1 MKQLQAVN
9 PNDITQYNLILRLWA
24 LELFVLTLDWN
35 PQGRVREYMAFE
47 IKWYFFKKI
56 IATQRERLKKGS
68 SWCDLRQ

>member
-9 PNDITQYNLILRLWA
+9 PSDITQYNLILRLWA

-47 IKWYFFKKI
+47 IKWYFF
-56 IATQRERLKKGS
+56 
-68 SWCDLRQ
+68 